1 MRLFRRERIRMNTP
15 LEDQLLAVAAL
26 QQVALVDKQDDA
38 IYWSNA
44 KQPNN
49 YNYL

>member
-1 MRLFRRERIRMNTP
+1 MNTP

-38 IYWSNA
+38 IY
-44 KQPNN
+44 
-49 YNYL
+49 